1 MLIILRM
8 LYLLLIGYLVY
19 TRVKGDGCCSH
30 VHNHKEK
37 SNSEDRHKKNLK
49 KIRSD
54 NEKTD
59 FIDI

>member
-19 TRVKGDGCCSH
+19 TRVKGGGCCSH
-30 VHNHKEK
+30 GHKHKE
-37 SNSEDRHKKNLK
+37 NSSIEDRCKKNSK
-49 KIRSD
+49 KMIGN